1 MKYYLSLEVQ
11 FAILSLYLLIIGFP
25 ILFWSEIINCNTIIG
40 YLQMFG
46 SQMLL
51 STAVK
56 KLLVDQ
62 MCFAPCFLGS
72 FITVNNILQGKSL
85 DEIENQLRSVF
96 ILLNFLTGMFNIET
110 TSITVWITWVN
121 LVAAWAQFFRIT
133 HPKWVQYCRPTMS
146 TFLIDIY
153 GFVLKDEWCR

>member
-1 MKYYLSLEVQ
+1 MRKHSAFEWLIKYYLSLEVQ
-11 FAILSLYLLIIGFP
+11 FAILSLICFA
-25 ILFWSEIINCNTIIG
+25 ILFWSESINCNTIIG

-110 TSITVWITWVN
+110 TSITV
-121 LVAAWAQFFRIT
+121 
-133 HPKWVQYCRPTMS
+133 
-146 TFLIDIY
+146 
-153 GFVLKDEWCR
+153 

>member
-1 MKYYLSLEVQ
+1 
-11 FAILSLYLLIIGFP
+11 
-25 ILFWSEIINCNTIIG
+25 
-40 YLQMFG
+40 
-46 SQMLL
+46 MLL

-110 TSITVWITWVN
+110 TSITV
-121 LVAAWAQFFRIT
+121 
-133 HPKWVQYCRPTMS
+133 
-146 TFLIDIY
+146 
-153 GFVLKDEWCR
+153 